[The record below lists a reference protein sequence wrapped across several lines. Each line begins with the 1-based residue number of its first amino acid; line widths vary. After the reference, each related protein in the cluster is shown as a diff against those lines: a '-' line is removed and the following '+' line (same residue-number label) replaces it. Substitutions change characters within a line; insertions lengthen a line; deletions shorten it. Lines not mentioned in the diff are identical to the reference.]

1 MDLAKPAE
9 KPALPRPAELSLGDV
24 SWTVT
29 PEGKFCLDARGYEQL
44 SRNNA
49 EVLRWISEA
58 SWQID
63 YYRGN
68 ATDGDHSR

>member
-9 KPALPRPAELSLGDV
+9 KPALPRPAPLALGPV
-24 SWTVT
+24 HWTVT
-29 PEGKFCLDARGYEQL
+29 SEGKFCLDARGYEQL

-49 EVLRWISEA
+49 EVLRWVGEA

-63 YYRGN
+63 YYRGEQH
-68 ATDGDHSR
+68 ADHSR